1 MNDSLIKASLYAR
14 KEMKD
19 DPANC
24 AEKRWQEK
32 DVVTKKILYD
42 GQSLENVVF
51 NGQGTVAIT
60 DEIKKNSASSLLIT
74 ADTKIEN
81 ITPRPSCGVVINFE
95 EQDLSAYNRVSVWVY
110 IDAVGYHNFYFHFT
124 FGNSGEEVLHAPS
137 LLPNQWNHV
146 IWEVGRVK
154 RDNVKKISIT
164 PFLMGCPPEA
174 EPSLKVY
181 IDQVAVEKV
190 VEDYDLGWQLQDR
203 IAYCHS
209 GFCLK
214 SEKIAVVQTTSSDK
228 FYIYNSD
235 KASVYG

>member
-60 DEIKKNSASSLLIT
+60 DKVKKNSASSLLIT

-110 IDAVGYHNFYFHFT
+110 IDAVGYHNFYFQI
-124 FGNSGEEVLHAPS
+124 GRA
-137 LLPNQWNHV
+137 HV
-146 IWEVGRVK
+146 
-154 RDNVKKISIT
+154 
-164 PFLMGCPPEA
+164 
-174 EPSLKVY
+174 
-181 IDQVAVEKV
+181 
-190 VEDYDLGWQLQDR
+190 
-203 IAYCHS
+203 
-209 GFCLK
+209 
-214 SEKIAVVQTTSSDK
+214 
-228 FYIYNSD
+228 
-235 KASVYG
+235 